1 MLECLTS
8 NIFHCVFDVGGPF
21 HDVTK
26 PPKET
31 QFLIFYFHKRLDTTN
46 VVNIF
51 CNMPSIIR
59 YAFQIRYYSENSI
72 KYKMNIH
79 VQTFEKNECVIYNR
93 KIETEIFMA

>member
-1 MLECLTS
+1 
-8 NIFHCVFDVGGPF
+8 
-21 HDVTK
+21 
-26 PPKET
+26 
-31 QFLIFYFHKRLDTTN
+31 
-46 VVNIF
+46 
-51 CNMPSIIR
+51 MPSIRIIIR